1 MKVDIPTAWKKGR
14 ENKNMKGRST
24 KNANEAPT
32 RKRIEKAAT
41 KGYTD
46 CFSLALMAGS
56 TNLYISYTSTG
67 TLVANPNTADPTT
80 ISSRGVVTVPPISMY
95 CGGKSLGLFPARMAW
110 GIGWVDLKGVC
121 RDDRAEWAAR

>member
-56 TNLYISYTSTG
+56 TNLYISYASTG

-95 CGGKSLGLFPARMAW
+95 CGGNSLVLIPARMAVI
-110 GIGWVDLKGVC
+110 IGW
-121 RDDRAEWAAR
+121 